1 MSKLSVGTIEG
12 LAINN
17 NVISV
22 PAGHSLYASGHI
34 IQVSTVENTGRYAQ
48 GFSTNT
54 FMDIAGMELSITPKS
69 PNSKIIVM
77 ARWFGEFTDAGRP
90 YNTIFGISRNNT
102 QVGRQADPAGTIIS
116 GITTTTLSYDGS
128 DASSTPEATQL
139 FFTDTPQSVAPVTYK
154 LTMISDGGGTLYT
167 NRTVGWTGQ
176 TGGYELGT
184 SSMVL
189 MEVAP

>member
-12 LAINN
+12 LPING

-22 PAGHSLYASGHI
+22 PAGHSLYASGHV
-34 IQVSTVENTGRYAQ
+34 IQVSTVENTGRYSQ

-54 FMDIAGMELSITPKS
+54 LMDVAGMELSITPKS

-77 ARWFGEFTDAGRP
+77 ARWFGEFTAADRV
-90 YNTIFGISRNNT
+90 YNTVFGISRNNT
-102 QVGRQADPAGTIIS
+102 QVGRQADAGGTIIS
-116 GITTTTLSYDGS
+116 GITMPVLSYEGT
-128 DASSTPEATQL
+128 DASSTPEVSQL

-167 NRTVGWTGQ
+167 NRAVNWSGQ
-176 TGGYELGT
+176 AGGFELGT